1 MAFLNE
7 IIGGPL
13 GYVVWLLYQ
22 IFQNYALAIIIF
34 TILLRLVLIP
44 TSIKQQKSTARMS
57 AFQVYINE
65 INKKYAKNPS
75 KKMEELQKL
84 YAEHNISP
92 ASGCLTMFIPVVVL
106 AGMIDVVYRPLTHI
120 LHLSSDTIARAVEI
134 FTSSTG
140 SPASMSAQLNVIND
154 FSLNP
159 NKYEELGE
167 GFADAVRAIDLNFLG
182 FNLGDIANFSSITMI
197 VPILSLILSFLSI
210 FISMKINGSAENVP
224 GMSGMKFVMFFMPVF
239 SFIIALS
246 VPMGVVLYWIIGYIL
261 QIAQVLVLSRFY
273 NVQDLKEAAA
283 KEFEQTRKN
292 KKKSFKQKNSQVR
305 GGVAESDKDRVA
317 AARERLAK
325 MYDEETES

>member
-1 MAFLNE
+1 
-7 IIGGPL
+7 
-13 GYVVWLLYQ
+13 
-22 IFQNYALAIIIF
+22 
-34 TILLRLVLIP
+34 
-44 TSIKQQKSTARMS
+44 
-57 AFQVYINE
+57 
-65 INKKYAKNPS
+65 
-75 KKMEELQKL
+75 
-84 YAEHNISP
+84 
-92 ASGCLTMFIPVVVL
+92 
-106 AGMIDVVYRPLTHI
+106 
-120 LHLSSDTIARAVEI
+120 
-134 FTSSTG
+134 
-140 SPASMSAQLNVIND
+140 
-154 FSLNP
+154 
-159 NKYEELGE
+159 
-167 GFADAVRAIDLNFLG
+167 
-182 FNLGDIANFSSITMI
+182 MI